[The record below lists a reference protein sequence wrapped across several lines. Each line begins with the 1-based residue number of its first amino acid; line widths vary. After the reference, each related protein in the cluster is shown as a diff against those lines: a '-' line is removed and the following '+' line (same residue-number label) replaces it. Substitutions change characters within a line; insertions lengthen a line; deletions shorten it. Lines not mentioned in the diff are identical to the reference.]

1 MSRLRDAVVSGLIA
15 MVFGIV
21 ATLVLSVFVPPPLDL
36 PLLVA
41 LTAVTTFLVGAVG
54 GQMMDQTG

>member
-1 MSRLRDAVVSGLIA
+1 MSKLRDAVVSGLIA

-21 ATLVLSVFVPPPLDL
+21 ATLVFSVLVPPPLDL

-41 LTAVTTFLVGAVG
+41 LTAVATFLVGVVG
-54 GQMMDQTG
+54 SRTIDQTD